1 LVAGASILLAAG
13 ITACERTTP
22 GTVAMTTE
30 PGASLS
36 TSPRS
41 TSRPTLPSFPGLPG
55 IPGIPGIPGLPS
67 TPSTSSPRT
76 TSNVPPPSNSLTMK
90 CKEYN
95 GLDADT
101 QLAVVQQIV
110 SQEGS
115 VIGQQNIEIA
125 KTLADAMCQFIPDS
139 TVSELLLGG
148 SPP

>member
-1 LVAGASILLAAG
+1 MRTRVLIAGATIVLAAG

-36 TSPRS
+36 TSPRT
-41 TSRPTLPSFPGLPG
+41 TSRPTLPTFPGL
-55 IPGIPGIPGLPS
+55 PGIPGLPS
-67 TPSTSSPRT
+67 TPRTS
-76 TSNVPPPSNSLTMK
+76 SNVPPPSNSLTMK

-110 SQEGS
+110 SQQGS

-139 TVSELLLGG
+139 TVSQLLLGG
-148 SPP
+148 PPR